1 MSNSIG
7 DLRNSGNQGNN
18 FPWQLKVLQG
28 LQAIANSTSG
38 SLTCADQVSLC
49 VDGNVVNSSN
59 ALPVNLG
66 PDQAKVLISPQF
78 RKYTNT
84 DSDLSGFSTV
94 LSVSF
99 ASVGTANARISTDGG
114 ANYTDLAPGETL
126 NLDAGGV
133 MNYYNGNN
141 FFWDT
146 TTNVGSSLIVA
157 HNYL

>member
-1 MSNSIG
+1 MSIG
-7 DLRNSGNQGNN
+7 NLKDTGNQGNN
-18 FPWQLKVLQG
+18 LPFQWKVLQG
-28 LQAIANSTSG
+28 LQSIISSTFNVAIKAPLAQQDNDNSVSTVLSDEQAN
-38 SLTCADQVSLC
+38 
-49 VDGNVVNSSN
+49 
-59 ALPVNLG
+59 
-66 PDQAKVLISPQF
+66 VLISAQF

-84 DSDLSGFSTV
+84 DSDLSGFPIV

-99 ASVGTANARISTDGG
+99 ASVGTANARVSTDGG

-133 MNYYNGNN
+133 MNYYDGSKFYFN
-141 FFWDT
+141 T

>member
-1 MSNSIG
+1 MSIG
-7 DLRNSGNQGNN
+7 NLKDTGNQGNN
-18 FPWQLKVLQG
+18 LPFQWKVLQG
-28 LQAIANSTSG
+28 LQSIISSTFNVAIKAPLGQQAMDASVSTVLSDGQAN
-38 SLTCADQVSLC
+38 
-49 VDGNVVNSSN
+49 
-59 ALPVNLG
+59 
-66 PDQAKVLISPQF
+66 VLISPQF

-84 DSDLSGFSTV
+84 DGDLSGFPIV

-114 ANYTDLAPGETL
+114 LNYTNLAPGETL

-133 MNYYNGNN
+133 MNYYDGSIFYFN
-141 FFWDT
+141 T